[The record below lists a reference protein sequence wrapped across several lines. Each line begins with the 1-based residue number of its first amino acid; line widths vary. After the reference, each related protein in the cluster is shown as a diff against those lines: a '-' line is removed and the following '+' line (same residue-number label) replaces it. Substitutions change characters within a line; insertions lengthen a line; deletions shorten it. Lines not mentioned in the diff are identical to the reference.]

1 MRQSQ
6 FFCKTVKKA
15 PKEAEIA
22 SHKLLV
28 RADFISQLASG
39 IYSLLPL
46 GYRVHKKIENIIRQ
60 EMAAIGGQE
69 VFLPALQPKELW
81 QKTDRWKNMEP
92 PLLKIKD
99 RHGREFALGST
110 HEEVITDLVK
120 SRVQSY
126 KDLPL
131 YLYQIQTKFRDE
143 MRSTGGLLRTREFV
157 MKDLYSFH
165 SDEKD
170 LEKFFNKVL
179 AAYKKIYK
187 RCGLDAIK
195 SEASG
200 GIFTKAKTYEFQVLT
215 GVGEDKVIF
224 CPKCKWAVNLEIAK
238 VKAGQKCPNCKN
250 NLIKSNAIEV
260 GHTFRLGTKYSKP
273 LGLYFIDKKGTKR
286 PVVMGCYG
294 VGLGRLMATIVEIN
308 HDEKGI
314 IWPKEVS
321 PFQIHL
327 IRIENNQK
335 IKRASEKLYKDLQ
348 GAKFEV
354 LYDDRKD
361 KTPGEKF
368 VEADLIG
375 IPTRLII
382 SEKTLKKGCV
392 EVKRRQEKKV
402 RLVKTNKLIKII
414 KL

>member
-1 MRQSQ
+1 MRQSR
-6 FFCKTVKKA
+6 FFYKTVKKA
-15 PKEAEIA
+15 PKEAETA

-46 GYRVHKKIENIIRQ
+46 GYKVHKKIENIIRQ
-60 EMAAIGGQE
+60 EMAIIGGQE

-81 QKTDRWKNMEP
+81 QKTDRWKHMEP

-110 HEEVITDLVK
+110 HEEVINDLVK

-126 KDLPL
+126 KDLPF

-170 LEKFFNKVL
+170 LEKFFNKILV
-179 AAYKKIYK
+179 AYGKIYK
-187 RCGLDAIK
+187 RCGLDAVK

-200 GIFTKAKTYEFQVLT
+200 GVFTKAKTYEFQVLT

-224 CPKCKWAVNLEIAK
+224 CSKCNWAANLEIAK
-238 VKAGQKCPNCKN
+238 VKAGQKCPNCKSK
-250 NLIKSNAIEV
+250 LIKSNAIEV

-273 LGLYFIDKKGTKR
+273 LGLYFIDKKGIKR

-294 VGLGRLMATIVEIN
+294 IGIGRLMATIAEIN

-327 IRIENNQK
+327 IQIETTPGVREEAEKTYK
-335 IKRASEKLYKDLQ
+335 ILQEK
-348 GAKFEV
+348 GIEV

-375 IPTRLII
+375 IPYRIVISNKTLEKNSVEIKERDRKRARLIRT
-382 SEKTLKKGCV
+382 SD
-392 EVKRRQEKKV
+392 VKNFKF
-402 RLVKTNKLIKII
+402 
-414 KL
+414 